1 MRYSRRFWDYKAAE
15 NQNPNGV
22 MLMAVYCEGVLISV
36 SKSDNKTV
44 SAKIPDTEGDLS
56 VKIMFMKSHTDI
68 MPFTNSVFI
77 RE

>member
-1 MRYSRRFWDYKAAE
+1 
-15 NQNPNGV
+15 
-22 MLMAVYCEGVLISV
+22 MLMTVYRKGVFISV

-56 VKIMFMKSHTDI
+56 VKIMFMKRHTDI
-68 MPFTNSVFI
+68 RALTNSVFI

>member
-1 MRYSRRFWDYKAAE
+1 
-15 NQNPNGV
+15 
-22 MLMAVYCEGVLISV
+22 MLMTVYRKGVLISV

-56 VKIMFMKSHTDI
+56 VKIMFMKRHTDI
-68 MPFTNSVFI
+68 RALTNSVFI